1 MLIFGS
7 IYKNEIRKI
16 QIFGEQQ
23 SINISDLVTIRE
35 KNVSS
40 NKISDI

>member
-1 MLIFGS
+1 MLIFGL

-23 SINISDLVTIRE
+23 SINISYLVTIMG
-35 KNVSS
+35 KKCFIQQNV
-40 NKISDI
+40 